1 MQRILIIEDD
11 ETIANIEKDY
21 FEINDFEATIC
32 TDALSGLNAVQ
43 HETFDLIILDLM
55 LPGMDGF
62 SACKKLRAI
71 TDIPIIIV
79 SAKHESADQV
89 LGLGLGADN
98 FITKPFDPNVLV
110 AMVKANLAGLVRCQ
124 KETTTNSDDFTVGP
138 FTLNTQTRTITKNGQ
153 LLDLKNKEY
162 ELLAFL
168 MKNKDVV
175 FTKEDLY
182 EEIWGLDSDGDTT
195 TVAVHVNRIRQKI
208 EDNPSHPVYLLTVW
222 SVGYR
227 FTVSLNSV

>member
-1 MQRILIIEDD
+1 MQTILIIEDD

-21 FEINDFEATIC
+21 LEVNDFDVTIC
-32 TDALSGLNAVQ
+32 GDALSGINAL
-43 HETFDLIILDLM
+43 TKRAFDLIILDLM

-62 SACKKLRAI
+62 SACKKMRTLV
-71 TDIPIIIV
+71 DIPILIV
-79 SAKHESADQV
+79 SAKHESSDQI

-110 AMVKANLAGLVRCQ
+110 AMVKANLAGYERSR
-124 KETTTNSDDFTVGP
+124 KEKTADDDSLRIGP
-138 FTLNTQTRTITKNGQ
+138 FSLTPSTRIISKEDKALTLT
-153 LLDLKNKEY
+153 NKEY
-162 ELLAFL
+162 ELLAFFL
-168 MKNKDVV
+168 RNKDIV

-195 TVAVHVNRIRQKI
+195 TVAVHVNRLRQKI
-208 EDNPSHPVYLLTVW
+208 EDNPSHPIYLLTVW

-227 FTVSLNSV
+227 FTVPV